1 MEDREQTKILEKHIA
16 KIERYQGIVEYY
28 KRDPSRVGHNRK
40 PLSEIQNDL
49 FNLSPIYLNVR
60 HEKGISEDIDVL
72 VSANQEDLSKLL
84 LLDLD
89 LESLLCAPAVNRA
102 QGAQ

>member
-1 MEDREQTKILEKHIA
+1 MEDREQTKIQEKHIA

-49 FNLSPIYLNVR
+49 FNLSPIYLYLQFG
-60 HEKGISEDIDVL
+60 EETGEEISRL
-72 VSANQEDLSKLL
+72 VSTMNCGLIRLL
-84 LLDLD
+84 LQ
-89 LESLLCAPAVNRA
+89 N
-102 QGAQ
+102 